1 MATPILDRETIL
13 QAVRT
18 WPAEEQRALAE
29 EILRHADVPLVE
41 EPLAPP
47 DSQGLAGLI
56 ANGKT
61 PPTDEEV
68 VQWLEEHRMEK
79 FGC

>member
-1 MATPILDRETIL
+1 
-13 QAVRT
+13 V
-18 WPAEEQRALAE
+18 
-29 EILRHADVPLVE
+29 RHADVPLVE

-47 DSQGLAGLI
+47 DSQGLASLI

-68 VQWLEEHRMEK
+68 VQWLEEHRMERY
-79 FGC
+79 GC